1 MVKMDKDVYR
11 AEMSERLAR
20 LEEKHEAHMEMTRE
34 IKVMLQMQN
43 GRVRELEKKQSW
55 LMGGV
60 GVITFVFGS
69 LIAWLKGDI

>member
-1 MVKMDKDVYR
+1 MDKDIYQ

-20 LEEKHEAHMEMTRE
+20 LEVKHEAHMEMTRE